1 LAAFVAGLVE
11 CVQEEEQAG
20 SRLDAMGIVSPQLST
35 NVLVPLCRQL
45 ATSYD
50 AGIPILR
57 TLEMVH
63 KNTRDRA
70 AREVIE
76 GMGRAIRKGA
86 TLGQAARAQKDRL
99 PPLMVELLESGEVG
113 GNLDV
118 ALRDM
123 ANYFEER
130 QRMKRT
136 IIGKAV
142 YPALQLTAAWF
153 LGSFALMLIRRMN
166 FTDTS
171 FNLNDYF
178 QYYMRFQGAA
188 MLLFG
193 SGVATSIV
201 LARLGLFKWIWG
213 YVATHVWPIAPVT
226 RRFAMARYFRSLSLL
241 IGSGVPIVRALER
254 AAATCANPYIERDLL
269 KPVPLVANGATLVEA
284 FERSQYLPQ
293 TAREML
299 LVGEQ
304 SGKLEAALNKAAQYQ
319 MDEAVH
325 AVNVA
330 TRVGEVLISLA
341 VAAVVGYIVI
351 SFYSNYLGKL
361 DDIK

>member
-1 LAAFVAGLVE
+1 
-11 CVQEEEQAG
+11 
-20 SRLDAMGIVSPQLST
+20 MGIISSQLST
-35 NVLVPLCRQL
+35 KTLVPLCRQL

-70 AREVIE
+70 AREVLE
-76 GMGRAIRKGA
+76 RMGRAIRNGK
-86 TLGQAARAQKDRL
+86 TLGEAARAQKDRL
-99 PPLMVELLESGEVG
+99 PPIMVELLASGEVG
-113 GNLDV
+113 GNLD
-118 ALRDM
+118 ASLRDL
-123 ANYFEER
+123 AGYFEER

-136 IIGKAV
+136 IIGKSI

-153 LGSFALMLIRRMN
+153 LGSFALMLIRRMS

-171 FNLNDYF
+171 FSFNTYLDY
-178 QYYMRFQGAA
+178 YLRFQGAA

-193 SGVATSIV
+193 SGVAASVV
-201 LARLGLFKWIWG
+201 LARLGIFKWVWG
-213 YVATHVWPIAPVT
+213 YVATHIWPLAPVT

-254 AAATCANPYIERDLL
+254 AASTCANPYIERDLL
-269 KPVPLVANGATLVEA
+269 KPVPLVAGGATLVEA
-284 FERSQYLPQ
+284 FAHSEYLPE

-330 TRVGEVLISLA
+330 TRVGEVAISLA
-341 VAAVVGYIVI
+341 VAAIVGYIVI
-351 SFYSNYLGKL
+351 SFYSSYLGKF
-361 DDIK
+361 DEIT